1 MGWIIFGGIV
11 LIIAALLASPVVAR
25 AEYGEELH
33 LKVSWLFVTI
43 FSIPAKTK
51 RAAKRDKKTERA
63 ALDLDR
69 AAADTAAAESPVQKG
84 SAPAEKS
91 GSPADKAKGAEKSGN
106 PADKPKNAH
115 KPAAGKQDKATLSEL
130 FELIKALV
138 DSLGRP
144 LKRLLHRTVIAHL
157 RINVICGGEDAAQAA
172 LNFGKMNILVGNILG
187 WTDVY
192 FTLKKPDDI
201 HIDVDFQREDTE
213 AEISFT
219 ARLSVFAAL
228 AFLLTA
234 FGRAVGHYRKSPS
247 LRRTIQKLR

>member
-1 MGWIIFGGIV
+1 MGWIILGGIA
-11 LIIAALLASPVVAR
+11 LLIAALLASPVVAR
-25 AEYGEELH
+25 AEYGEELR
-33 LKVSWLFVTI
+33 LKISWLFVTI
-43 FSIPAKTK
+43 LSVPARTK

-69 AAADTAAAESPVQKG
+69 AAADTAAAESPAEKG

-91 GSPADKAKGAEKSGN
+91 GKSADKAKGAEKAKG
-106 PADKPKNAH
+106 ADKPAK
-115 KPAAGKQDKATLSEL
+115 GKRDKATLSEL
-130 FELIKALV
+130 FELVKALV
-138 DSLGRP
+138 DSLGKP
-144 LKRLLHRTVIAHL
+144 LKKLLHRTVIARL

-201 HIDVDFQREDTE
+201 HIDVDFQREDTA
-213 AEISFT
+213 AELSFT

-247 LRRTIQKLR
+247 LRRTIEKLR